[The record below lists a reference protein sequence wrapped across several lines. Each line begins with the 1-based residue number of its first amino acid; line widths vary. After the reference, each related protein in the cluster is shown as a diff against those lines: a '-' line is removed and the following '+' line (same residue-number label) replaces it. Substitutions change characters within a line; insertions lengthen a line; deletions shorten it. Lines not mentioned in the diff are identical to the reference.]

1 MSFIFRLLVLLCLGL
16 GMFTSYGYSLPRI
29 LFDESHAQQF
39 LIGKS
44 GPLDLSKMADMFR
57 AEGYQVD
64 ALTGPLSETELSETA
79 VLVISGPFM
88 PVNNNEVQIIHDFVA
103 KGGGLAVMLHIA
115 PPVRSLLHAL
125 EVDYTNGTLR
135 EMQGL
140 INDEPLNFRVTNL
153 AEHPVTSGLERFSV
167 YGAWALRGTA
177 PHVSVLAQTSQ
188 HGWVDLDRNNE
199 LSNRD
204 AVQIFGVA
212 VAGELGQGRYV
223 VFGDDALFQN
233 QFLDPENQQLAL
245 QMIRWLSFR

>member
-1 MSFIFRLLVLLCLGL
+1 M
-16 GMFTSYGYSLPRI
+16 PRV

-39 LIGKS
+39 LIGQK
-44 GPLDLSKMADMFR
+44 GPLDLSKMADVFR

-64 ALTGPLSETELSETA
+64 ALSGPLSLEELSDTV

-88 PVNNNEVQIIHDFVA
+88 SINDNEVQIIRTFVA
-103 KGGGLAVMLHIA
+103 NGGGLAVMLHIA
-115 PPVRSLLHAL
+115 PPARSLLHEL
-125 EVDYTNGTLR
+125 DVDYTNGTLR

-140 INDEPLNFRVTNL
+140 INDEPLNFLVTDL

-167 YGAWALRGTA
+167 YGSWALRGTA
-177 PHVSVLAQTSQ
+177 PHVSVVAQTSQ

-204 AVQIFGVA
+204 AVQTFGVA

-245 QMIRWLSFR
+245 QAIRWLSFR